1 MILISLKYKPIRKI
15 VFLTFIIF
23 SIFNSDVF
31 SSEATE
37 LSAADKP
44 IVSKEYF
51 ESVPKFPDE
60 IWITIMSHNNP
71 RAREWRVCKHLCGI
85 FDNFVISNPNKH
97 IFNASN
103 QISLSFFLKKNMTIF
118 PNVPLISLSIYMT
131 IDDSSFL
138 NDLTDLKRLE
148 LCTNIKVLPATIEK
162 LLQLQRLTLGGKNF
176 ENPSQGNHAIGRLT
190 KLQSL
195 SLIDNN
201 LACSASHTSLTS
213 LADLTYLNV
222 KDNDLDNDALN
233 TFATLTNLRQLDI
246 SENKLTSLEKLSV
259 LTNLVTLNLLDTN
272 IQMEN
277 LEYLIPF
284 VKMRNLMMP
293 R

>member
-1 MILISLKYKPIRKI
+1 M
-15 VFLTFIIF
+15 
-23 SIFNSDVF
+23 
-31 SSEATE
+31 
-37 LSAADKP
+37 
-44 IVSKEYF
+44 
-51 ESVPKFPDE
+51 
-60 IWITIMSHNNP
+60 
-71 RAREWRVCKHLCGI
+71 
-85 FDNFVISNPNKH
+85 
-97 IFNASN
+97 
-103 QISLSFFLKKNMTIF
+103 
-118 PNVPLISLSIYMT
+118 
-131 IDDSSFL
+131 
-138 NDLTDLKRLE
+138 
-148 LCTNIKVLPATIEK
+148 
-162 LLQLQRLTLGGKNF
+162 QLQRLTLGGKNF